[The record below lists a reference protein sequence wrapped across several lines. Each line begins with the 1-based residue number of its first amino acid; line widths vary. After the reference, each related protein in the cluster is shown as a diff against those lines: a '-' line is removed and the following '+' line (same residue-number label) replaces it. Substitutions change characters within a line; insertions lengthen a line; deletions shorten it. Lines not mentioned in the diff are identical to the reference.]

1 MNFNYKEN
9 PQEKDFLSQF
19 QVTPMNPLST
29 PCNLYDSERHIRE
42 SMPCNLYYSER
53 YIKEKKIQ
61 EECENVEW
69 EQDMGAHIPFCKL
82 DGEICNA
89 QCMRV
94 FEDRN

>member
-1 MNFNYKEN
+1 MHEMNFNCKKE
-9 PQEKDFLSQF
+9 FLSQF
-19 QVTPMNPLST
+19 QAAPMNPL
-29 PCNLYDSERHIRE
+29 P
-42 SMPCNLYYSER
+42 MPCNLYYSER

-82 DGEICNA
+82 DGEICNM
-89 QCMRV
+89 QCMRG